1 MKIWLIKTG
10 EETPHDKNSRLIRTG
25 QLFEELSKKYEVIWF
40 NSSFNPQKKKQ
51 RFLKTTSVNY
61 KHNSKII

>member
-40 NSSFNPQKKKQ
+40 NSSFNHQKKN
-51 RFLKTTSVNY
+51 RDF
-61 KHNSKII
+61 